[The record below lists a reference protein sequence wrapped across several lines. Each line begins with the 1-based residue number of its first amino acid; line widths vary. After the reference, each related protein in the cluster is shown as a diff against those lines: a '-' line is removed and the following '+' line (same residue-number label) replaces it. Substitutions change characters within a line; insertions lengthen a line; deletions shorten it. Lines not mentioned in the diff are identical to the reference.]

1 MTWPDTSGIQSICWS
16 TWGETVPVKANIIFL
31 VGGVKM
37 FQTVRDILC
46 IHEFSTL
53 AGKLIPL
60 ELVIIY
66 ICIYGIGWATN
77 EYPNML

>member
-1 MTWPDTSGIQSICWS
+1 
-16 TWGETVPVKANIIFL
+16 VPVKANIIFL

-66 ICIYGIGWATN
+66 ICIYGIG
-77 EYPNML
+77 